1 MFRKGLASSLP
12 IAIGY
17 FPVAV
22 TFGLSA
28 AALGFS
34 RVDTLL
40 ASLLIFAGASQFAL
54 ISLISRPLDAV
65 VIPVFLNLRHIV
77 YSCIISQKF
86 EIKRPYI
93 TAFGLTDEVFATSLK
108 APKNERFI
116 WGLETGAYLSW
127 VSGTLVGVL
136 GGTVLLSEKI
146 LTPSLVFALTAL
158 FLVLLIPNFRGYHAL
173 SALIGGTI
181 ALVFQ
186 YLGQASTGILL
197 AGILS
202 PIAVLKLK
210 GRDKK
215 VVK

>member
-28 AALGFS
+28 AALGFG

-40 ASLLIFAGASQFAL
+40 ASMLIFAGASQFAL
-54 ISLISRPLDAV
+54 ISLISCPLNAV

-93 TAFGLTDEVFATSLK
+93 TAFGLTDEVFAMSLK
-108 APKNERFI
+108 APGNERFI

-158 FLVLLIPNFRGYHAL
+158 FLVLLIPDFRGYRAL
-173 SALIGGTI
+173 SALIGGAV
-181 ALVFQ
+181 ALTFQ
-186 YLGQASTGILL
+186 YIGQSSTGILL

-210 GRDKK
+210 DRSKK

>member
-1 MFRKGLASSLP
+1 MFRRGLVSSLP
-12 IAIGY
+12 ITVGY
-17 FPVAV
+17 FPVAI

-28 AALGFS
+28 TALGFS

-40 ASLLIFAGASQFAL
+40 ASMLIFAGASQFAL
-54 ISLISRPLDAV
+54 VSLISYPLDAV
-65 VIPVFLNLRHIV
+65 LIPVFLNLRHIV

-93 TAFGLTDEVFATSLK
+93 TAFGLTDEVFATSLNS
-108 APKNERFI
+108 PENEKFI

-158 FLVLLIPNFRGYHAL
+158 FLVLLIPNFKGYHAL
-173 SALIGGTI
+173 SALTGGAV

-186 YLGQASTGILL
+186 CLGHTSTGILL

-202 PIAVLKLK
+202 PIVVLKIK
-210 GRDKK
+210 NRDKK
-215 VVK
+215 VV